1 MRAFV
6 RTARETRFAV
16 RRDGLFLR
24 PQAPATGTP
33 VRKKGRRGHVK
44 AVPDFVVFA
53 RLCVC
58 GADCRGMSL
67 HGLDY
72 VVPAVY
78 AYYVEVRF
86 EHLVLA
92 VGAGGLP
99 YVPHGLGVEV
109 VEAAFGK

>member
-44 AVPDFVVFA
+44 AVPAF
-53 RLCVC
+53 C
-58 GADCRGMSL
+58 S
-67 HGLDY
+67 
-72 VVPAVY
+72 VY
-78 AYYVEVRF
+78 AFVCLR
-86 EHLVLA
+86 
-92 VGAGGLP
+92 G
-99 YVPHGLGVEV
+99 
-109 VEAAFGK
+109 